1 MLFRFCG
8 FSEIVRDLSE
18 LLSPFYLLVL
28 LLESTMSKR
37 VTPEIETF
45 ARIRVVGVGGSGC
58 NAINHMIASKVK
70 GVEFVAV
77 NTDAQ
82 DLHRS
87 LAKRKIHIG
96 KNLTRGLGAGM
107 NPDIGRRAAEE
118 TRQEIQEALQGSDMV
133 FITCGMGGGTG
144 TGASATVAKIAKELG
159 ALTVAVVT
167 RPFAF
172 EGAQRNMIAD
182 KGLEDLKK
190 EVDAYL
196 VIPNDKLLAIV
207 EAQTSAKN
215 AFALCDEILRQAV
228 EGVSDIITTPGEIN
242 TDFNDIKTIMEGA
255 GPALMGIGIADG
267 DNRARDAAAQAVNSP
282 LLDVSI
288 TGAKGI
294 LFVVAG
300 ADDLGILEVQEA
312 AKVISESVDKS
323 AKVIFGIMRD
333 EKLKKGQIRII
344 VIATGFPEGV
354 SGTNGLGIERSLF
367 AMEPKDQ
374 QDTRGKIYN
383 DSMHR
388 EAPEVSQSAPLPE
401 PVRENIREEA
411 EIPASNVQNR
421 MERDEPIVTAQPRR
435 IDNEPIKPP
444 PVEDEDD
451 TWGAIPSF
459 LRRHKK

>member
-1 MLFRFCG
+1 
-8 FSEIVRDLSE
+8 
-18 LLSPFYLLVL
+18 
-28 LLESTMSKR
+28 MSKR

-45 ARIRVVGVGGSGC
+45 ARIRVVGVGGSGN
-58 NAINHMIASKVK
+58 NAVNHMINSKVK
-70 GVEFVAV
+70 GVEFIAI

-107 NPDIGRRAAEE
+107 NPELGRRAAEE

-144 TGASATVAKIAKELG
+144 TGASSVVAKIAKELG

-167 RPFAF
+167 KPFTF
-172 EGAQRNMIAD
+172 EGAQRKDIAEH
-182 KGLEDLKK
+182 GLAGLKR

-196 VIPNDKLLAIV
+196 VIPNDKLLSIV

-242 TDFNDIKTIMEGA
+242 TDFNDIKAIMEGA

-267 DNRARDAAAQAVNSP
+267 DNRAAEAAAQAVNSP

-300 ADDLGILEVQEA
+300 NEDLGILEVQEA
-312 AKVISESVDKS
+312 AKVVSESVDKT

-344 VIATGFPEGV
+344 VIATGFPE
-354 SGTNGLGIERSLF
+354 SAAAETPSMERSLF
-367 AMEPKDQ
+367 AMPAKEQ
-374 QDTRGKIYN
+374 EETRGMIFN
-383 DSMHR
+383 
-388 EAPEVSQSAPLPE
+388 EVMKRADEPAPE
-401 PVRENIREEA
+401 PVASPEIAMPSRKERE
-411 EIPASNVQNR
+411 
-421 MERDEPIVTAQPRR
+421 EPIVTAMPKPREDAR
-435 IDNEPIKPP
+435 TVAPAPEE
-444 PVEDEDD
+444 EDEA
-451 TWGAIPSF
+451 WGAIPSF

>member
-1 MLFRFCG
+1 
-8 FSEIVRDLSE
+8 
-18 LLSPFYLLVL
+18 
-28 LLESTMSKR
+28 MSKR

-45 ARIRVVGVGGSGC
+45 ARIRVVGCGGSGG
-58 NAINHMIASKVK
+58 NAVNHMINSKVK
-70 GVEFVAV
+70 GVEFIAI

-96 KNLTRGLGAGM
+96 KNLTKGLGAGM
-107 NPDIGRRAAEE
+107 NPELGRRAAEE
-118 TRQEIQEALQGSDMV
+118 TRQEIQEAIQGSDMV

-144 TGASATVAKIAKELG
+144 TGSAVVVAKIAKELG

-167 RPFAF
+167 KPFSF
-172 EGAQRNMIAD
+172 EGAQRTEIAEH
-182 KGLEDLKK
+182 GLAALKK

-196 VIPNDKLLAIV
+196 VIPNDKLLSIV

-242 TDFNDIKTIMEGA
+242 TDFNDIKAIMEGA

-267 DNRARDAAAQAVNSP
+267 DNRAKDAAAAAVNSP
-282 LLDVSI
+282 LRDVSI

-300 ADDLGILEVQEA
+300 SDDLGILEVQEA
-312 AKVISESVDKS
+312 AKVIGESVDKS
-323 AKVIFGIMRD
+323 AKVIFGIMKD
-333 EKLKKGQIRII
+333 EKLKKGQLRII
-344 VIATGFPEGV
+344 VIATGFPDQESSLMNTGM
-354 SGTNGLGIERSLF
+354 ERSLF
-367 AMEPKDQ
+367 AAPVKEQ
-374 QDTRGKIYN
+374 EETRGKIFN
-383 DSMHR
+383 DVLGRSSAPR
-388 EAPEVSQSAPLPE
+388 DEAPMPTPLPE
-401 PVRENIREEA
+401 ITDEPILPPRRERE
-411 EIPASNVQNR
+411 
-421 MERDEPIVTAQPRR
+421 EPIVTAMPKPRETVQA
-435 IDNEPIKPP
+435 ITPPI
-444 PVEDEDD
+444 VEEDDD

>member
-1 MLFRFCG
+1 
-8 FSEIVRDLSE
+8 
-18 LLSPFYLLVL
+18 
-28 LLESTMSKR
+28 MSKR

-45 ARIRVVGVGGSGC
+45 ARIRVVGCGGSGS
-58 NAINHMIASKVK
+58 NAVNHMVNSKIK

-96 KNLTRGLGAGM
+96 KNLTKGLGAGM
-107 NPDIGRRAAEE
+107 NPDLGRRAADE

-144 TGASATVAKIAKELG
+144 TGAAPVVAKIAKELG
-159 ALTVAVVT
+159 ALTIAVVT
-167 RPFAF
+167 KPFSF
-172 EGAQRNMIAD
+172 EGANRTEIAEQ
-182 KGLEDLKK
+182 GLAQLKK

-196 VIPNDKLLAIV
+196 IIPNDKLLSIV
-207 EAQTSAKN
+207 EASTSAKS
-215 AFALCDEILRQAV
+215 AFAIADEVLRQAV

-267 DNRARDAAAQAVNSP
+267 DNRAKEAAALAVNSP

-288 TGAKGI
+288 AGAKGI

-300 ADDLGILEVQEA
+300 HEDLGIVEVQEA
-312 AKVISESVDKS
+312 AKVINESVDKS

-344 VIATGFPEGV
+344 VIATGFPDAAGDGAAA
-354 SGTNGLGIERSLF
+354 SGFERSLF
-367 AMEPKDQ
+367 SMPKPEQ
-374 QDTRGKIYN
+374 EEVRGSIFN
-383 DSMHR
+383 QVLGRDSAPKAE
-388 EAPEVSQSAPLPE
+388 EAPAPAPA
-401 PVRENIREEA
+401 PVEEEA
-411 EIPASNVQNR
+411 PAPTVSMPSR
-421 MERDEPIVTAQPRR
+421 REREEPIVTAAPRTEAAR
-435 IDNEPIKPP
+435 PVTPP
-444 PVEDEDD
+444 AVEEDD
-451 TWGAIPSF
+451 EAWGAIPSF